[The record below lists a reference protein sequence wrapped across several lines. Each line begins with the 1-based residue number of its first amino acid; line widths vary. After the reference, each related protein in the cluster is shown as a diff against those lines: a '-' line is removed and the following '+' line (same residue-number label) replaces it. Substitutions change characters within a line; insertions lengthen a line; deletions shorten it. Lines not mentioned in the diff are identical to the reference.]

1 MLDGGALAATG
12 SGPVDAAA
20 SDSRGRYQKLA
31 AAVITTLSLLLLAA
45 FLYDEQAATYDLAY
59 VPAVLLQMV
68 YETPFQPLF
77 LVIALLPIYV
87 ACARNASWVA
97 VIGGGLMMISLA
109 LPYSRFLVLDFSPQ
123 SGLSPAGFHN
133 TLFQL
138 AGPGNQMPQFVSIVT
153 LLLMGG
159 VVALL
164 WKPQVGGLI
173 GLIGV
178 ITMVFVWPAVYDEP
192 PTRSGQPVV
201 VFFSRSLLFGY
212 YLAWAGA
219 VIAIGGEWAGA
230 QARRMRGEHAHGAG
244 SRVVGA

>member
-1 MLDGGALAATG
+1 MLDGGSPAATG
-12 SGPVDAAA
+12 SGPTNAAA
-20 SDSRGRYQKLA
+20 PGTRGRYQKLGV
-31 AAVITTLSLLLLAA
+31 AVVATVFLLLLSA

-68 YETPFQPLF
+68 YDTPFQPLF
-77 LVIALLPIYV
+77 LIMALLPIYL

-97 VIGGGLMMISLA
+97 IIGGGLLMISLA
-109 LPYSRFLVLDFSPQ
+109 LPYLRFLVLDFSPQ

-133 TLFQL
+133 SLFQL

-153 LLLMGG
+153 LVLMGG
-159 VVALL
+159 FVALL

-173 GLIGV
+173 GLVGV
-178 ITMVFVWPAVYDEP
+178 ITMVFVWPAVYNEP

-219 VIAIGGEWAGA
+219 VIAISGEWAAGFV
-230 QARRMRGEHAHGAG
+230 QKMRRTRAVAPD
-244 SRVVGA
+244 SRAVGV